1 MRNPNISWGDRVST
15 VIMGPYDSTQ
25 MGAVTLFYDDYCSG
39 NSARLYWNPEDPVGG
54 VYNHRDMRKAG
65 VNPNA
70 VNSIAIPVGYYAE
83 LYDHHGLTRL
93 QKTLYG
99 EWADPGSQLMRCYQT
114 GANWIDSVIVKKEER
129 GHAVGYW

>member
-1 MRNPNISWGDRVST
+1 MRNPDLNWGDRVST

-25 MGAVTLFYDDYCSG
+25 MGAVTLFYEDYCSG

-93 QKTLYG
+93 
-99 EWADPGSQLMRCYQT
+99 
-114 GANWIDSVIVKKEER
+114 
-129 GHAVGYW
+129 H